1 MSSSSPFDSGGTQ
14 EEILSGL
21 SHIARSPMKLG
32 NIIKVSQTSPQGEV
46 LAESCEQKHW
56 GKAVAGGQAKL
67 AWFSRYQV
75 LHDSAESD
83 PALRDTRKV
92 VCAAGAESTSLY
104 AQLQC

>member
-1 MSSSSPFDSGGTQ
+1 MSPSSPFDSGGTQ

-21 SHIARSPMKLG
+21 SQIARSPMKLG

-67 AWFSRYQV
+67 AWFSRYQL